1 MIPRETVELISE
13 TARIEEVVG
22 DFVALKKRGVN
33 MIGLCPFH
41 NEKTPSFN
49 VSPTRGIFKCFGC
62 GKGGNSVNFI
72 MEHEHMSYPD
82 ALRYLANRY
91 NITIEEEQRSDE
103 AIQQDTERESLYV
116 VSQFAQKH
124 FTHNL
129 LETEEGRSIGLSYFK
144 ERGFTLPTI
153 EKFQL
158 GYAIDSYE
166 DLLKNAEEKGYKV
179 ELLEKCGLIKRRE
192 DGKTFDFFRGRVVFP
207 IHNITGKVI
216 AFGARTLKSDK
227 KEPKYLN
234 SPETE
239 IYVKSNILYG
249 ISFAKR
255 AIIANDNCYLV
266 EGYTDV
272 VSMHQ
277 AGIENVV
284 ASSGTSLTTGQIRLI
299 KRYTQ
304 NITILYDGDPAGIK
318 ASFRGIDMILEEG
331 MNVKVLLFPDGED
344 PDSYARNHSTEEV
357 HEFIRTHTQDFILFK
372 TQILLADAQN
382 DPVKKAALIR
392 ELVQSVALVPDAITR
407 SVYVKE
413 CSKLFDMQEQTL
425 LNELNKIRR
434 SKIAKETG
442 ADLPVVSP
450 MESFVEVQREKE
462 TIDELLPQERD
473 LARILLNYGDREID
487 FEITIEEEETG
498 ADGNPKSHQ
507 EVLRTTVAEFIVHQL
522 TSDGIQLENE
532 EFATIIQD
540 YAMALDAGLI
550 LTQQHFLNAPE
561 GASQAA
567 IDLVVSPYQL
577 SSKWK
582 EKHLIYTKA
591 EDEKL
596 SHMVR
601 NAVYSFKL
609 KKVMRMIEELQNLLK
624 TVKDDAEVDQL
635 LEEQKSLFEVKK
647 ILSAELGRVIIR

>member
-1 MIPRETVELISE
+1 MIPRDTVELITE
-13 TARIEEVVG
+13 TARIEDVVG

-72 MEHEHMSYPD
+72 MEHEHVSYPD
-82 ALRYLANRY
+82 ALRYLARKY
-91 NITIEEEQRSDE
+91 NISIEEEQRSDE
-103 AIQQDTERESLYV
+103 ELQQDTERESLYV
-116 VSQFAQKH
+116 VSTFAQKH

-129 LETEEGRSIGLSYFK
+129 QETEEGRSIGLSYFK
-144 ERGFTLPTI
+144 ERGFSLPTI

-158 GYAIDSYE
+158 GYAMDSYE
-166 DLLKNAEEKGYKV
+166 DLLKTAEEKGYKLD
-179 ELLEKCGLIKRRE
+179 LLTKCGLIKTRE
-192 DGKTFDFFRGRVVFP
+192 DGKSFDFFRGRVIFP

-239 IYVKSNILYG
+239 IYLKSNILYG

-255 AIIANDNCYLV
+255 AIIASDNCYLV

-272 VSMHQ
+272 ISMHQ

-357 HEFIRTHTQDFILFK
+357 HAFIRENTQDFILFK
-372 TQILLADAQN
+372 TKILLSDAQN
-382 DPVKKAALIR
+382 DPVKKATLIR

-413 CSKLFDMQEQTL
+413 CSKLFDIPEQTL
-425 LNELNKIRR
+425 INELNKFRR
-434 SKIAKETG
+434 NKLSKEAG
-442 ADLPVVSP
+442 ADLPVADP
-450 MESFVEVQREKE
+450 IEQQAEVQRENE
-462 TIDELLPQERD
+462 TLNELLPQEREI
-473 LARILLNYGDREID
+473 ARILLNYGEREID
-487 FEITIEEEETG
+487 FEITIEDEEIGPDG
-498 ADGNPKSHQ
+498 APKTHQ
-507 EVLRTTVAEFIVHQL
+507 EVLRTTVAEFTVHQL
-522 TSDGIQLENE
+522 TTDGIRLENE
-532 EFATIIQD
+532 DFAAIIED
-540 YAMALDAGLI
+540 YALALDAGLI
-550 LTQQHFLNAPE
+550 LTQQHFLNDPE

-567 IDLVVSPYQL
+567 IDLVISPYIL
-577 SSKWK
+577 STKWK
-582 EKHLIYTKA
+582 EKHLIYTKT

-596 SHMVR
+596 SLMVR

-609 KKVMRMIEELQNLLK
+609 KKVMQMIMEIQEQLKGDLQ
-624 TVKDDAEVDQL
+624 DAIVDQL